1 MTNLNIEY
9 FENNNW
15 SFSNEKT
22 IVKKSFEFETFSSA
36 ISWMVEIS
44 FFAEKINHHPEWKN
58 VYNKIDVDLTTHD
71 EKGLSTKDIELAKFM
86 DSLFDRYV

>member
-15 SFSNEKT
+15 SFSNEKA